1 MRTSFISLILLLLLG
16 ACNRPEVTE
25 RLAHAERIMNAHP
38 DSALQLLRAI
48 DAPHQLR
55 GKDRADYALLF
66 TQAQHKNYIDEKN
79 DSLINIA
86 VDYYADRSNSNKKFL
101 SYFYKGIIHYNAS
114 QYITALHALTEAEA
128 LTNSFKN
135 DYYIGL
141 MYAQM
146 GYIYYEYYDYPKS
159 IEVFKLA
166 NKHFQKANKIQHQV
180 YSMFSQSRSYRCMFL
195 YEKSDS
201 LYHLTLAEA
210 QKINYKTVIDECIKD
225 LILLNVEHGYMDK
238 ADSLYQIWNSQRDLQ
253 RIPSIDLA
261 HFSRIHLYNND
272 VLQAEKYM
280 KLAWRQAKTS
290 NDSINL
296 YHVESQNYLKMGK
309 YLDAYQSLHSCTHLQ
324 NKQILQKMQK
334 PVLIGKQEYLSDE
347 LLYQKYK
354 LKWQQARFAFFIL
367 LSLFGFT
374 IIFYF
379 WRKKTHQRDAKIEQC
394 TDIISELQKIVED
407 KNNQKN
413 QLVHLLFLGR
423 FEYLNAL
430 SDTFKLYS
438 KEDNH
443 QQLTKDVYKKIEGFI
458 EELSN
463 NPQTFKKIEDSI
475 NCCHNDMLQH
485 VKSELKLSDKVY
497 RQMCYHIVGFS
508 VNAISLFMKEST
520 DTIYK
525 RRRRFRETII
535 NSTLAQKEEL
545 LQLLS

>member
-16 ACNRPEVTE
+16 ACSRPEVTE

-48 DAPHQLR
+48 DAPHKLR

-261 HFSRIHLYNND
+261 RFSRIHLYNND

-379 WRKKTHQRDAKIEQC
+379 WRKKIHQRDAKIEQC
-394 TDIISELQKIVED
+394 TDIISELQ
-407 KNNQKN
+407 
-413 QLVHLLFLGR
+413 L
-423 FEYLNAL
+423 
-430 SDTFKLYS
+430 
-438 KEDNH
+438 
-443 QQLTKDVYKKIEGFI
+443 FI
-458 EELSN
+458 EKKNIEKVAQVTQLFKEQFKTINMFCDSFFTYN
-463 NPQTFKKIEDSI
+463 NLP
-475 NCCHNDMLQH
+475 HNHNLRN
-485 VKSELKLSDKVY
+485 KVY
-497 RQMCYHIVGFS
+497 QQVETIIEQFSHDENKMAELEQMIDFYYNNIMKELRQALLLSEKERKQLCYHIAGFS
-508 VNAISLFMKEST
+508 INNISLFMEETT
-520 DTIYK
+520 DSIYK
-525 RRRRFRETII
+525 RRGRTRAKIASSNF
-535 NSTLAQKEEL
+535 SQKDFLLGFLA
-545 LQLLS
+545 

>member
-16 ACNRPEVTE
+16 ACSRPEVTE

-48 DAPHQLR
+48 DAPHKLR
-55 GKDRADYALLF
+55 GKERADYALLF

-201 LYHLTLAEA
+201 LYHLTLSEA

-225 LILLNVEHGYMDK
+225 LILLNVEHGYMEK
-238 ADSLYQIWNSQRDLQ
+238 ADSLYQTWNAQRDLQ

-261 HFSRIHLYNND
+261 RFSRIHLYNND

-280 KLAWRQAKTS
+280 ELAWRQAKTS

-379 WRKKTHQRDAKIEQC
+379 WRKKIHQRDAKIEQC
-394 TDIISELQKIVED
+394 TDIISELQ
-407 KNNQKN
+407 
-413 QLVHLLFLGR
+413 L
-423 FEYLNAL
+423 
-430 SDTFKLYS
+430 
-438 KEDNH
+438 
-443 QQLTKDVYKKIEGFI
+443 FI
-458 EELSN
+458 EKKNIEKVAQVTQLFKEQFKTINMFCDSFFAYN
-463 NPQTFKKIEDSI
+463 NLP
-475 NCCHNDMLQH
+475 HNHNLRN
-485 VKSELKLSDKVY
+485 KVY
-497 RQMCYHIVGFS
+497 QQVETIIEQFSHDENKMAELEQMIDFYYNNIMKELRQALLLSEKERKQLCYHIAGFS
-508 VNAISLFMKEST
+508 INNISLFMEETT
-520 DTIYK
+520 DSIYK
-525 RRRRFRETII
+525 RRGRTRAKIASSNF
-535 NSTLAQKEEL
+535 SQKDFLLGFLA
-545 LQLLS
+545 

>member
-16 ACNRPEVTE
+16 ACSRPEVTE

-48 DAPHQLR
+48 DAPHKLR
-55 GKDRADYALLF
+55 GKERADYALLF

-261 HFSRIHLYNND
+261 RFSRIHLYNND

-379 WRKKTHQRDAKIEQC
+379 WRKKIHQRDAKIEQC
-394 TDIISELQKIVED
+394 TDIISELQ
-407 KNNQKN
+407 
-413 QLVHLLFLGR
+413 L
-423 FEYLNAL
+423 
-430 SDTFKLYS
+430 
-438 KEDNH
+438 
-443 QQLTKDVYKKIEGFI
+443 FI
-458 EELSN
+458 EKKNIEKVAQVTQLFKEQFKTINMFCDSFFAYN
-463 NPQTFKKIEDSI
+463 NLP
-475 NCCHNDMLQH
+475 HNHTLRN
-485 VKSELKLSDKVY
+485 KVY
-497 RQMCYHIVGFS
+497 QQVETIIEQFSHDENKMAELEQMIDFYYNNIMKELRQALLLSEKERKQLCYHIAGFS
-508 VNAISLFMKEST
+508 INNISLFMEETT
-520 DTIYK
+520 DSIYK
-525 RRRRFRETII
+525 RRGRTRAKIASSNF
-535 NSTLAQKEEL
+535 SQKDFLLGFLA
-545 LQLLS
+545 

>member
-16 ACNRPEVTE
+16 ACSRPEVTE

-48 DAPHQLR
+48 DAPHKLR
-55 GKDRADYALLF
+55 GKERADYALLF

-261 HFSRIHLYNND
+261 RFSRIHLYNND

-280 KLAWRQAKTS
+280 ELAWRQAKTS

-379 WRKKTHQRDAKIEQC
+379 WRKKIHQRDAKIEQC
-394 TDIISELQKIVED
+394 TDIISELQ
-407 KNNQKN
+407 
-413 QLVHLLFLGR
+413 L
-423 FEYLNAL
+423 
-430 SDTFKLYS
+430 
-438 KEDNH
+438 
-443 QQLTKDVYKKIEGFI
+443 FI
-458 EELSN
+458 EKKNIEKVAQVTQLFKEQFKTINMFCDSFFAYN
-463 NPQTFKKIEDSI
+463 NLP
-475 NCCHNDMLQH
+475 HNHTLRN
-485 VKSELKLSDKVY
+485 KVY
-497 RQMCYHIVGFS
+497 QQVETIIEQFSHDENKMAELEQMIDFYYNNIMKELRQALLLSEKERKQLCYHIAGFS
-508 VNAISLFMKEST
+508 INNISLFMEETT
-520 DTIYK
+520 DSIYK
-525 RRRRFRETII
+525 RRGRTRAKIASSNF
-535 NSTLAQKEEL
+535 SQKDFLLGFLA
-545 LQLLS
+545 

>member
-16 ACNRPEVTE
+16 ACSRPEVTE
-25 RLAHAERIMNAHP
+25 RLAHAERIMNTHP

-48 DAPHQLR
+48 DAPHKLR
-55 GKDRADYALLF
+55 GKERADYALLF

-261 HFSRIHLYNND
+261 RFSRIHLYNND

-379 WRKKTHQRDAKIEQC
+379 WRKKIHQRDAKIEQC
-394 TDIISELQKIVED
+394 TDIISELQ
-407 KNNQKN
+407 
-413 QLVHLLFLGR
+413 L
-423 FEYLNAL
+423 
-430 SDTFKLYS
+430 
-438 KEDNH
+438 
-443 QQLTKDVYKKIEGFI
+443 FI
-458 EELSN
+458 EKKNIEKVAQVTQLFKEQFKTINMFCDSFFAYN
-463 NPQTFKKIEDSI
+463 NLP
-475 NCCHNDMLQH
+475 HNHNLRN
-485 VKSELKLSDKVY
+485 KVY
-497 RQMCYHIVGFS
+497 QQVETIIEQFSHDENKMAELEQMIDFYYNNIMKELRQALLLSEKERKQLCYHIAGFS
-508 VNAISLFMKEST
+508 INNISLFMEETT
-520 DTIYK
+520 DSIYK
-525 RRRRFRETII
+525 RRGRTRAKIASSNF
-535 NSTLAQKEEL
+535 SQKDFLLGFLA
-545 LQLLS
+545 

>member
-16 ACNRPEVTE
+16 ACSRPEVTE

-48 DAPHQLR
+48 DAPHKLR
-55 GKDRADYALLF
+55 GKERADYALLF

-128 LTNSFKN
+128 LTNNFKN

-166 NKHFQKANKIQHQV
+166 NKYFQKANKIQHQV

-201 LYHLTLAEA
+201 LYHLTLSEA

-225 LILLNVEHGYMDK
+225 LILLNVEHGYMEK
-238 ADSLYQIWNSQRDLQ
+238 ADSLYQTWNAQRDLQ

-261 HFSRIHLYNND
+261 RFSRIHLYNND
-272 VLQAEKYM
+272 VLQAERYM
-280 KLAWRQAKTS
+280 NLAWKQAKTS

-309 YLDAYQSLHSCTHLQ
+309 YLEAYHSLHSCTHLQ
-324 NKQILQKMQK
+324 TKQILQKMQK

-379 WRKKTHQRDAKIEQC
+379 WRKKIHQRDAKIEQC
-394 TDIISELQKIVED
+394 TDIISELQ
-407 KNNQKN
+407 
-413 QLVHLLFLGR
+413 L
-423 FEYLNAL
+423 
-430 SDTFKLYS
+430 
-438 KEDNH
+438 
-443 QQLTKDVYKKIEGFI
+443 FI
-458 EELSN
+458 EKKNIEKVAQVTQLFKEQFKTINMFCDSFFAYN
-463 NPQTFKKIEDSI
+463 NLP
-475 NCCHNDMLQH
+475 HNHNLRN
-485 VKSELKLSDKVY
+485 KVY
-497 RQMCYHIVGFS
+497 QQVETIIEQFSHDENKMAELEQMIDFYYNNIMKELRQALLLSEKERKQLCYHIAGFS
-508 VNAISLFMKEST
+508 INNISLFMEETT
-520 DTIYK
+520 DSIYK
-525 RRRRFRETII
+525 RRGRTRAKIASSNF
-535 NSTLAQKEEL
+535 SQKDFLLGFLA
-545 LQLLS
+545 

>member
-16 ACNRPEVTE
+16 ACSRPEVTE

-48 DAPHQLR
+48 DTPHKLR
-55 GKDRADYALLF
+55 GKERADYALLF

-261 HFSRIHLYNND
+261 RFSRIHLYNND

-379 WRKKTHQRDAKIEQC
+379 WRKKIHQRDAKIEQC
-394 TDIISELQKIVED
+394 TDIISELQ
-407 KNNQKN
+407 
-413 QLVHLLFLGR
+413 L
-423 FEYLNAL
+423 
-430 SDTFKLYS
+430 
-438 KEDNH
+438 
-443 QQLTKDVYKKIEGFI
+443 FI
-458 EELSN
+458 EKKNIEKVAQVTQLFKEQFKTINMFCDSFFAYN
-463 NPQTFKKIEDSI
+463 NLP
-475 NCCHNDMLQH
+475 HNHNLRN
-485 VKSELKLSDKVY
+485 KVY
-497 RQMCYHIVGFS
+497 QQVETIIEQFSHDENKMAELEQMIDFYYNNIMKELRQALLLSEKERKQLCYHIAGFS
-508 VNAISLFMKEST
+508 INNISLFMEETT
-520 DTIYK
+520 DSIYK
-525 RRRRFRETII
+525 RRGRTRAKIASSNF
-535 NSTLAQKEEL
+535 SQKDFLLGFLA
-545 LQLLS
+545 